1 MKTIID
7 GWVNLAKP
15 LNMSSAHA
23 VAIAKRVTNAA
34 KVGHAGTLDPLAT
47 GILPLAFGK
56 ATKQVNLLMDARKTY
71 HFSVTFG
78 ERRSTDDAEG
88 EVIATSPNI
97 PTEDDIRA
105 ILSRFTGEIE
115 QTPPA
120 FSALKVDG
128 KRAYDLARSGQAVEL
143 KARKVTVYSLHYLPL
158 EGGGREQQRAGGGV
172 LQGSPQP
179 QPSPLK
185 GQGACA
191 SFIATVSKGT
201 YIRSLGR
208 DIAQALGSEGYISQL
223 HRASVG
229 PFTDANAI
237 SLDFLRENSH
247 NPAAWLQPLFPGDTA
262 LDGIPARAS

>member
-1 MKTIID
+1 MD
-7 GWVNLAKP
+7 GWVNLTKP

-23 VAIAKRVTNAA
+23 VAVAKRLTNAT

-56 ATKQVNLLMDARKTY
+56 ATKQVNLLMDAKKTY

-88 EVIATSPNI
+88 EVIATSPYI
-97 PTEDDIRA
+97 PSADEIRA
-105 ILSRFTGEIE
+105 ILPQFTGEIE
-115 QTPPA
+115 QMPPA

-128 KRAYDLARSGQAVEL
+128 KRAYDLARAGQVVEL
-143 KARKVTVYSLHYLPL
+143 KARKVTVYSLSLIPPPAS
-158 EGGGREQQRAGGGV
+158 GGDVSEHATQY
-172 LQGSPQP
+172 
-179 QPSPLK
+179 
-185 GQGACA
+185 
-191 SFIATVSKGT
+191 SFTATVSKGT

-208 DIAQALGSEGYISQL
+208 DIAQAVGSEGYISRL

-229 PFTDANAI
+229 PFIDQNAI
-237 SLDFLRENSH
+237 SLDFLKENLH

-262 LDGIPARAS
+262 LDGVPARAS